1 MAKKIELNGEAADQI
16 TVLNLRECR
25 DYLKKELKK
34 WKKNPKS
41 DSNPDGYWLHPEDVA
56 YNIRTIEAM
65 NVVLS
70 HFGTE

>member
-1 MAKKIELNGEAADQI
+1 MTKKIVLNSEAADQI
-16 TVLNLRECR
+16 TVSNLKECR
-25 DYLKKELKK
+25 DYMKKELKQ
-34 WKKNPKS
+34 WKKNLKS
-41 DSNPDGYWLHPEDVA
+41 DSNPNGYWLHSEDVA